1 MLLRLRKN
9 AQFTLPAGIRRAV
22 HLEDGDIL
30 DCEVRDG
37 QIVLTPKKLIDKR
50 DAWFWSD
57 EWQKAEAEAQKDIEN
72 GNVTEFET
80 VDDALAYLRKSRP

>member
-1 MLLRLRKN
+1 MLLKLRKN
-9 AQFTLPAGIRRAV
+9 AQLTLPANIRKSA

-50 DAWFWSD
+50 DAWFWTP
-57 EWQKAEAEAQKDIEN
+57 EWQQTEAQAQKDIQE
-72 GNVTEFET
+72 GNLREFES
-80 VDDALAYLRKSRP
+80 VDDLLGHLKGD